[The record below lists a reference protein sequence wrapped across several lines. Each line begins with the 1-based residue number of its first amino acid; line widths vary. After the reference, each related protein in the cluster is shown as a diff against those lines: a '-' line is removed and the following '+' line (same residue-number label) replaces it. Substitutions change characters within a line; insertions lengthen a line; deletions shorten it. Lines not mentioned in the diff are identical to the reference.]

1 MHDPKGTK
9 SARASV
15 WGYITSA
22 MITNVE
28 ALIVSEIAFNI
39 FQAGFSPRL
48 RFKNFYLVATNSKG
62 NLAFL
67 FF

>member
-22 MITNVE
+22 AITNAE
-28 ALIVSEIAFNI
+28 ALIVSETAFNI
-39 FQAGFSPRL
+39 FQDGLSPRL
-48 RFKNFYLVATNSKG
+48 RSKNFHLVETNSKG